1 MGIDK
6 EYGNGILTTSKN
18 RMFSMKSIIK
28 SLAIALTLS
37 VIAGCSTAPSQKQN
51 NFSKPGIDAALS
63 GIWVGSE
70 TDDKTKQT
78 RTIELD
84 LRMNDLGRV
93 NYTNAGCSG
102 MVKYQRHEDGVN
114 VILLEQIEQGVGNCP
129 RNSYLRL
136 TANPDGSLHLKH
148 FDLDGKRTALG
159 QVKKASQVGH
169 TVTKE
174 LLPGMLGTWTG
185 NAMTADGRTSHVEL
199 NLTPYGRSN
208 AVYKDLG
215 CITEVRSGA
224 VAQNGVSTVETP
236 IKGNLSSCVNGI
248 VTYVLKRDGTLARI
262 NYTPERGSFN
272 ITVLSKAR

>member
-1 MGIDK
+1 
-6 EYGNGILTTSKN
+6 
-18 RMFSMKSIIK
+18 MKSIIK

-37 VIAGCSTAPSQKQN
+37 VITGCSTAPSQKQN
-51 NFSKPGIDAALS
+51 NFTKPGIDAALS

-70 TDDKTKQT
+70 TDDNTKQT

-136 TANPDGSLHLKH
+136 TANSDGSLRLKH

-159 QVKKASQVGH
+159 QVNKASQVGQ
-169 TVTKE
+169 TVDKE
-174 LLPGMLGTWTG
+174 LQPAMLGTWTG
-185 NAMTADGRTSHVEL
+185 NALTADGRTSRIEL

-224 VAQNGVSTVETP
+224 IAQNAMSTVETP
-236 IKGNLSSCVNGI
+236 IKGNVDACVKGV
-248 VTYVLKRDGTLARI
+248 VTYALKNDGTLARI
-262 NYTPERGSFN
+262 NYTPGRGSYN
-272 ITVLSKAR
+272 ITVLSRSH

>member
-1 MGIDK
+1 
-6 EYGNGILTTSKN
+6 
-18 RMFSMKSIIK
+18 MKSIFTY
-28 SLAIALTLS
+28 LAIALTLS
-37 VIAGCSTAPSQKQN
+37 SASGCSTATSPKPI
-51 NFSKPGIDAALS
+51 FTKPGIDAALS
-63 GIWVGSE
+63 GVWVGSE
-70 TDDKTKQT
+70 SDDKTKQI

-136 TANPDGSLHLKH
+136 TANSDGSLLLKH
-148 FDLDGKRTALG
+148 FDLDGKRIALG
-159 QVKKASQVGH
+159 QIKKPSQVGH
-169 TVTKE
+169 TVDSA
-174 LLPGMLGTWTG
+174 LLPAMLGTWSG

-224 VAQNGVSTVETP
+224 VAQTGVSTIETP
-236 IKGNLSSCVNGI
+236 IKGNMSTCVNGI
-248 VTYVLKRDGTLARI
+248 VTYVLKDDGTLARM
-262 NYTPERGSFN
+262 NYAPGRGSFN
-272 ITVLSKAR
+272 ITVLTKGH